1 MQIFNI
7 IRIDVKFIINVNETG
22 CNYLL
27 KCFYLLTYLFL
38 PIIFAR
44 DFKFY
49 SMSSNRRGIKRN
61 KFCDNFYGTAVRCKI
76 VQFA

>member
-27 KCFYLLTYLFL
+27 KFLSIDLSVFIYLLFL
-38 PIIFAR
+38 HETLNFIR
-44 DFKFY
+44 C
-49 SMSSNRRGIKRN
+49 RRIEEG
-61 KFCDNFYGTAVRCKI
+61 
-76 VQFA
+76 